1 MSTPKENIIDVQYK
15 FESDSEQ
22 NVFQQFSLPI
32 DTSSPLKL
40 FEQEQAYFKQAKS
53 IEQNDKEMLSLYD
66 GITQL
71 YVLTIAQLK
80 ENPSYVYIMKNCK
93 EHVDEIIGLI
103 DEYLQRTEDV
113 KIDDLKASIIPGG
126 ANSKKIDIKIVCFHL
141 KNYIQVHQF
150 ANQFIIKE
158 GIVKLITLMENT
170 RGVTQAHACDA
181 FASLLE
187 YMNACQYVEENEELK
202 YPFFNL
208 LCNKTN
214 KVKITENMLKVF
226 IKIGAYFRNQNKPT
240 KFYTFFYE
248 AAERYSRENSV
259 PIMQPMV
266 NLINDSYQQ
275 FIFYSIA
282 LVTQFINY
290 CKPQKAE
297 ERSQLINIVAEL
309 NYGGM
314 EKILEKYKENAQV
327 RDYYQKYKEA
337 IKEIIN
343 SYEYQT
349 QIYKNQIR
357 KYEESYIEMSRKVE
371 FVSNNQKYYD
381 ELVDD
386 FLYFKKLSESC
397 MQTAGLFEPNNIGE
411 RYDNRI
417 NRNIIIDENMR
428 INLKKLLE
436 KNPDDV
442 VKLQKVVD
450 MLKQQLNQMID
461 ENKML
466 TERVN
471 AFKIKRENMFE
482 DDMDYEDADY
492 LKENEILRTNI
503 AVLVSYIKKEE
514 LNVDIKPMTEDEML
528 IQKRIHNKIGYAHR
542 KGSFTK
548 KPQETKD
555 NVKPNESTKTTTPPQ
570 TQKPSSIPP
579 VPGSQPSSIPPVP
592 GSKPSSVPPVPA
604 PPNSVPLPPPVPGV
618 PPLPG
623 SVPSI
628 PKVPGAPSV
637 PGVPGAPS
645 FIPMKPLIQPTK
657 KAIKL
662 PTKVKTLAWNRII
675 MNPSI
680 SNSIWKNIKESN
692 IKIEDVVSLFAIK
705 QTPKPSTVEV
715 KKPVNTT
722 VSFLNGKRLQSV
734 GITMAK
740 LPSIEKVKQAL
751 ETMDSSL
758 VSDSQVEALNREY
771 FKPEEIEEYKTF
783 TDPKTKF
790 GKQEEYLIALYNIKS
805 SKDKLEIWDFVNR
818 FGTEYKN
825 VAEMLDANKAAVESL
840 KTNKLIPIMFSYILS
855 VGNVL
860 NAGTNKG
867 QADGFNIDILPKLSS
882 IKDKYN
888 HSVLQYIC
896 QKIKAEH
903 PDFEN
908 IQKKFSSVKVA
919 FGFPYT
925 DMQRNWNLFK
935 KGFPKIESLTEKL
948 PSDKYKKKA
957 SSIISDIKKKIDD
970 ANKKMESIYKQ
981 YLELVKYLGISEKE
995 TYYTQ
1000 PETLFKLFISFFDDV
1015 DNAIPLP
1022 QVKKKVF
1029 KPKFEMGAKVIATA
1043 KHSLY

>member
-1 MSTPKENIIDVQYK
+1 M
-15 FESDSEQ
+15 
-22 NVFQQFSLPI
+22 
-32 DTSSPLKL
+32 
-40 FEQEQAYFKQAKS
+40 
-53 IEQNDKEMLSLYD
+53 
-66 GITQL
+66 
-71 YVLTIAQLK
+71 
-80 ENPSYVYIMKNCK
+80 
-93 EHVDEIIGLI
+93 H
-103 DEYLQRTEDV
+103 
-113 KIDDLKASIIPGG
+113 
-126 ANSKKIDIKIVCFHL
+126 
-141 KNYIQVHQF
+141 
-150 ANQFIIKE
+150 
-158 GIVKLITLMENT
+158 
-170 RGVTQAHACDA
+170 
-181 FASLLE
+181 
-187 YMNACQYVEENEELK
+187 
-202 YPFFNL
+202 
-208 LCNKTN
+208 
-214 KVKITENMLKVF
+214 
-226 IKIGAYFRNQNKPT
+226 
-240 KFYTFFYE
+240 
-248 AAERYSRENSV
+248 
-259 PIMQPMV
+259 
-266 NLINDSYQQ
+266 
-275 FIFYSIA
+275 
-282 LVTQFINY
+282 
-290 CKPQKAE
+290 
-297 ERSQLINIVAEL
+297 
-309 NYGGM
+309 
-314 EKILEKYKENAQV
+314 
-327 RDYYQKYKEA
+327 
-337 IKEIIN
+337 
-343 SYEYQT
+343 
-349 QIYKNQIR
+349 
-357 KYEESYIEMSRKVE
+357 RKVE
-371 FVSNNQKYYD
+371 FVENNQKYYD

-503 AVLVSYIKKEE
+503 AVLASYIKKEE

-555 NVKPNESTKTTTPPQ
+555 NVKPNESTKTTTPPK

-957 SSIISDIKKKIDD
+957 SSIISDIKKKID
-970 ANKKMESIYKQ
+970 E
-981 YLELVKYLGISEKE
+981 
-995 TYYTQ
+995 
-1000 PETLFKLFISFFDDV
+1000 
-1015 DNAIPLP
+1015 
-1022 QVKKKVF
+1022 
-1029 KPKFEMGAKVIATA
+1029 
-1043 KHSLY
+1043 

>member
-503 AVLVSYIKKEE
+503 AVLASYIKKEE

>member
-1 MSTPKENIIDVQYK
+1 
-15 FESDSEQ
+15 
-22 NVFQQFSLPI
+22 
-32 DTSSPLKL
+32 
-40 FEQEQAYFKQAKS
+40 
-53 IEQNDKEMLSLYD
+53 
-66 GITQL
+66 
-71 YVLTIAQLK
+71 
-80 ENPSYVYIMKNCK
+80 
-93 EHVDEIIGLI
+93 
-103 DEYLQRTEDV
+103 
-113 KIDDLKASIIPGG
+113 
-126 ANSKKIDIKIVCFHL
+126 
-141 KNYIQVHQF
+141 
-150 ANQFIIKE
+150 
-158 GIVKLITLMENT
+158 MENT

-503 AVLVSYIKKEE
+503 AVLASYIKKEE

-548 KPQETKD
+548 KSQETKD

-840 KTNKLIPIMFSYILS
+840 TTNQLIPIMFSYILS

-970 ANKKMESIYKQ
+970 ANKKMESVYKQ